1 MEERLQKILS
11 RAGFGSRRSCE
22 ELIAKGRVTVNGQIA
37 TLGMKADPQT
47 DKITVNEK
55 PIELGEELVYIAVN
69 KPRNVISAAS
79 PQDNRK
85 TVRDLV
91 DVPGHI
97 YPVGRLD
104 VDSEGLILL
113 TNDGE
118 LTNRL
123 THPKFEHEKE
133 YNVLVA
139 NRPDEKQLTAWRNGI
154 VLQDGYKTR
163 PADVRITRSH
173 GKGAWLNVI
182 LKEGRK
188 RQIREM
194 GFLSGLPVVRIIR
207 VRICSL
213 HLRNLKP
220 GQWRQLTGQ
229 EIEALK
235 TGKPAQKP
243 PRKP

>member
-55 PIELGEELVYIAVN
+55 PIELVEELVYIAVN

-97 YPVGRLD
+97 YPFAAWM
-104 VDSEGLILL
+104 LIV
-113 TNDGE
+113 
-118 LTNRL
+118 
-123 THPKFEHEKE
+123 K
-133 YNVLVA
+133 A
-139 NRPDEKQLTAWRNGI
+139 
-154 VLQDGYKTR
+154 
-163 PADVRITRSH
+163 
-173 GKGAWLNVI
+173 
-182 LKEGRK
+182 
-188 RQIREM
+188 
-194 GFLSGLPVVRIIR
+194 
-207 VRICSL
+207 
-213 HLRNLKP
+213 
-220 GQWRQLTGQ
+220 
-229 EIEALK
+229 
-235 TGKPAQKP
+235 
-243 PRKP
+243 